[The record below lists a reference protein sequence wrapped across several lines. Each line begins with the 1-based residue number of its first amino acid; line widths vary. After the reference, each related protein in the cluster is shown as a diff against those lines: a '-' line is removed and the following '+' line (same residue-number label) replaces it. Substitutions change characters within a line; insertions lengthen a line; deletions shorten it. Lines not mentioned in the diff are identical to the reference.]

1 MGSQR
6 IGHDRMTEHTH
17 RHYIIILR
25 PGKICDRTD
34 IILSYSKCG
43 LRPAAMAS
51 LKGLELPFQNL
62 CFSKIHTLMI
72 DERAEQRKP
81 LKEVNS
87 VVP

>member
-62 CFSKIHTLMI
+62 CFSKILRRFIADPVTSV
-72 DERAEQRKP
+72 KP
-81 LKEVNS
+81 C
-87 VVP
+87 